1 VQICFVIGKTQKI
14 VVLQLGI
21 FRGYKLLH
29 FGTFKPIRNEYTN
42 NSIRKNYSLLIF
54 SLFQIERKSL
64 EIWKL
69 HSEIDS
75 AVRQNHLINHL
86 FRKNTWP
93 IFRKVYVLSVA
104 SVTVDMFLS
113 KNRRK
118 SAKKAKQRDTDL
130 SIKVCKQKI
139 ITNSRMIAGSEATIL
154 NSDQRSSHNQNNSDS
169 NPVEQSIYTEPI
181 SSNVFESSTSNTIS
195 DSNGEIT
202 CGENLNRRTYSLE
215 QVSKSLDQVMASGK
229 ALLDALAS
237 VNGTPFKNIEGNTLT
252 TNASANSRTD
262 LTKRGT
268 YDLDEFSNLLD
279 ASVNNDSSLEPSSN
293 DISQDYSKADLSNS
307 SIKRST
313 YDLDAVS
320 SKLDQNFEQ
329 NTCLEEM
336 LLELSLDS
344 MQNSGKLKRGT
355 YDLENVETALNE
367 SLSSDNNKQ
376 ESLEQADSDCSPTF
390 NQNRRGTYDLSD
402 VSDQQDHNIDTSTL
416 SEKSDQNTSCEQAIS
431 VRRGTY
437 NLSDVSDLL
446 DGSVDSGKS
455 IDESLG
461 EISSMESKRQ
471 TYDLSESNLAFA
483 EQSIIENISDNNNTM
498 PAESEKRNTFVL
510 EDSNK
515 LSGQGNNSEK
525 LSENGCHDDAK
536 PVDGVLTDLC
546 LDEGDG
552 RRETEL
558 TPGQWIE
565 QMKGLKTP
573 PPLSTP
579 PTLSPLK
586 LTVGP
591 KKVDATKGNRVV
603 KSSKK
608 LSDVTLMKQRS
619 QTVSGISSSSDL
631 ISGSEVRSRSMSDS
645 KVRAQL
651 KSSSSPDFST
661 NTPSTNKVPHSES
674 LEDISPGIRNY
685 LANKLGLTQEQCI
698 AVHRRMSS
706 ESSPDL
712 SKLAKTYSLDDV
724 AHSLDIATSQGL
736 PMTKVLDNL
745 DATADKNQND
755 TNVKNTELKSYG
767 NLTNLQSEK
776 PSSSVNNDTSRN
788 TKPQTLELESNVT
801 DLKFPTSSKT
811 HILGNGSSFVESPI
825 GKSPTIDNQFKL
837 VRKKAVYKPSA
848 MLRSFSHLLGGK
860 SSQATLRRSRGKM
873 DPSKRN
879 TYTLESVAESLE
891 KAQDAGVPMLDAL
904 KRLSGMNKII
914 ISE

>member
-1 VQICFVIGKTQKI
+1 
-14 VVLQLGI
+14 
-21 FRGYKLLH
+21 
-29 FGTFKPIRNEYTN
+29 
-42 NSIRKNYSLLIF
+42 
-54 SLFQIERKSL
+54 
-64 EIWKL
+64 
-69 HSEIDS
+69 
-75 AVRQNHLINHL
+75 
-86 FRKNTWP
+86 
-93 IFRKVYVLSVA
+93 
-104 SVTVDMFLS
+104 MFLS

-154 NSDQRSSHNQNNSDS
+154 NSDQRSSHNQNKSDS

-181 SSNVFESSTSNTIS
+181 SSNVFGSSTSNTIS

-237 VNGTPFKNIEGNTLT
+237 VNGTQLKNIEGNTLT
-252 TNASANSRTD
+252 TNASATSRTD

-279 ASVNNDSSLEPSSN
+279 ASVNNDSPLESSSN

-320 SKLDQNFEQ
+320 SKLDQSFEQ

-344 MQNSGKLKRGT
+344 TQNDSSGKLKRAT

-367 SLSSDNNKQ
+367 SLNSDNNKQ
-376 ESLEQADSDCSPTF
+376 ESLEEADDDCSLMF

-402 VSDQQDHNIDTSTL
+402 VSDQQDYNIDTSTL

-446 DGSVDSGKS
+446 DGSVNSGKS

-461 EISSMESKRQ
+461 EISLMESKRQ

-515 LSGQGNNSEK
+515 LSGQGNVGNNSEK
-525 LSENGCHDDAK
+525 LSENGCHDNAK
-536 PVDGVLTDLC
+536 PVDGVLADLC

-565 QMKGLKTP
+565 QMKGLKALPT
-573 PPLSTP
+573 L

-586 LTVGP
+586 LALGP

-608 LSDVTLMKQRS
+608 LSDVTVMKQRS
-619 QTVSGISSSSDL
+619 QTVSGILSSSDL
-631 ISGSEVRSRSMSDS
+631 SSRSEVRSRSMSDS

-651 KSSSSPDFST
+651 KSSSTPDFST
-661 NTPSTNKVPHSES
+661 NTPSTNKVSRSES
-674 LEDISPGIRNY
+674 LEDISPGIQNY

-706 ESSPDL
+706 ESSPDI
-712 SKLAKTYSLDDV
+712 SKLANRKTYSLDDV

-745 DATADKNQND
+745 DGTADKNQND
-755 TNVKNTELKSYG
+755 TNVKNTELKSDG
-767 NLTNLQSEK
+767 NLTNLQNQNDTNVKNTELKSDGNLTNLQNEK
-776 PSSSVNNDTSRN
+776 PSSSANNDTRN
-788 TKPQTLELESNVT
+788 TKPQTLELESDVT

-811 HILGNGSSFVESPI
+811 RILGNGSSFVESPT

-848 MLRSFSHLLGGK
+848 MLQSFSHLLGGK
-860 SSQATLRRSRGKM
+860 GSQAPLRRSRGKM

-904 KRLSGMNKII
+904 KRLS
-914 ISE
+914 